1 MCISCLKEKN
11 LEYENI
17 HCHSFYSNISTPDS
31 VTSRKQVAERA
42 VELGHHTISTVEHGY
57 GGNVFDAYTIAKN
70 LGLKLIFGTEFYYV
84 KNRFEKDKTNSHILV
99 VAKNENGREAM
110 NMLISE
116 ANTTGFY
123 MKPRIDEELLFSL
136 PKDDVIV
143 TTACIASPI
152 NKYDEDYAHH
162 FLNRGKEYFGD
173 NFFLEVQP
181 HTHNLQIQ
189 FNKKLIEYN
198 KKYNIDFILGVDSHY
213 IYEKDAE
220 MRDIFLR
227 SKDINYPEEDGF
239 ILDFPTVDTIIDRF
253 DVQNVL
259 NAEQLTQAFNNTL
272 IVRDFEGVQ
281 INDDI
286 KMISIYPDLT
296 HEQKTQK
303 LKDLINREWKK
314 DREHINKSEWKKYI
328 DAIKFETDII
338 VGTNMEDYFLFNSEM
353 IERGVNEYGG
363 ILTKSGRGCFEETA
377 LVQTKDGL
385 KKISDVKIGDF
396 VINRFGDFDKVI
408 NTFEYDVENEDMIK
422 IEHLYQSGKEFPII
436 ATLDHK
442 ILVKDGNNTL
452 FKKAGDLT
460 KGDYICM
467 PKLNIEQTSFDSVID
482 LNDYNIFGYKY
493 DDEFIY
499 EEYNSGNTRYNKKIK
514 RFVDNNKTLNT
525 FIGLMYGDG
534 NTTKENSVSLYINS
548 SNHKN
553 VTNRNIFNSVAS
565 SVGLEVNE
573 YKAINKNLITLTMK
587 SKVFNKFI
595 SDNFFKSSIKLDK
608 EFNTNLYNQPI
619 ENLRGLKEGL
629 LLSDGSIADNREA
642 FDSTS
647 ISLISAYKML
657 NDLIGESPLGLSYR
671 KSGKDKR
678 GYNRKESYKVRKP
691 QNNNSTKSNIR
702 YLEDDNYYYL
712 PITKLTIE
720 NRDKTKVYDLQVDN
734 DPSFVIYN
742 MVVHNSAPSM
752 YVNKLFGFTE
762 IDRLEAPIELYPTRF
777 MSKSRILETKSLPD
791 IDYNTADTEPF
802 IRASKDILGDNHCY
816 QMIAF
821 GTMQEKDAFKS
832 YCRGLGIPLNE
843 VVPISENLDSYRKH
857 KQWGRIIERS
867 QKFIGVITSYSPH
880 PCANL
885 LLNEDIRKSIGTIKA
900 KDGQQLALIDSYNSD
915 VYKYLKNDLLTVTV
929 YGIIGNV
936 YKSIGKP
943 IDDVRTLIKNTKD
956 DKRIWKLFEDGIV
969 ATLNQAGTNSGKP
982 QIMQYKPKSIRD
994 LSMWVAA
1001 IRPSFAT
1008 LKDTF
1013 LNRRKFSYDIPELDK
1028 LLKTSDNFILFQE
1041 NIMTVLQ
1048 YVGFPED
1055 ETYGLL
1061 KAIAKKKPGIIEPI
1075 HDRFIK
1081 GFVAKTGS
1089 ENDALEVWKI
1099 IENAVG

>member
-57 GGNVFDAYTIAKN
+57 GGNVFDVYTIAKN

-84 KNRFEKDKTNSHILV
+84 KDRFEKDKTNSHILV

-162 FLNRGKEYFGD
+162 FLSRGKEYFGD

-272 IVRDFEGVQ
+272 IVRDFEGVK

-314 DREHINKSEWKKYI
+314 DRAHIDKSEWKKYI

-338 VGTNMEDYFLFNSEM
+338 VGTNMEDYFLFNHKM

-363 ILTKSGRGCFEETA
+363 ILTKTGRG
-377 LVQTKDGL
+377 
-385 KKISDVKIGDF
+385 
-396 VINRFGDFDKVI
+396 
-408 NTFEYDVENEDMIK
+408 
-422 IEHLYQSGKEFPII
+422 
-436 ATLDHK
+436 
-442 ILVKDGNNTL
+442 
-452 FKKAGDLT
+452 
-460 KGDYICM
+460 
-467 PKLNIEQTSFDSVID
+467 
-482 LNDYNIFGYKY
+482 
-493 DDEFIY
+493 
-499 EEYNSGNTRYNKKIK
+499 
-514 RFVDNNKTLNT
+514 
-525 FIGLMYGDG
+525 
-534 NTTKENSVSLYINS
+534 
-548 SNHKN
+548 
-553 VTNRNIFNSVAS
+553 
-565 SVGLEVNE
+565 
-573 YKAINKNLITLTMK
+573 
-587 SKVFNKFI
+587 
-595 SDNFFKSSIKLDK
+595 
-608 EFNTNLYNQPI
+608 
-619 ENLRGLKEGL
+619 
-629 LLSDGSIADNREA
+629 
-642 FDSTS
+642 
-647 ISLISAYKML
+647 
-657 NDLIGESPLGLSYR
+657 
-671 KSGKDKR
+671 
-678 GYNRKESYKVRKP
+678 
-691 QNNNSTKSNIR
+691 
-702 YLEDDNYYYL
+702 
-712 PITKLTIE
+712 
-720 NRDKTKVYDLQVDN
+720 
-734 DPSFVIYN
+734 
-742 MVVHNSAPSM
+742 SAPSM

-762 IDRLEAPIELYPTRF
+762 IDRIEAPIELYPTRF

-802 IRASKDILGDNHCY
+802 IKASKDILGDNHCY

-843 VVPISENLDSYRKH
+843 VVPISEDLDSYRKH

-1013 LNRRKFSYDIPELDK
+1013 LTRKEFSYGIPEFDK
-1028 LLKTSDNFILFQE
+1028 LLKSSDNFILFQE

-1081 GFVAKTGS
+1081 GFVEKTGS